1 MRARGVPD
9 SPGLGDIQKTPVS
22 PCPGVPQEK
31 TTVNKSG
38 WVTVSEQCNHIL
50 MLPRWGPE
58 TPGPGEAQ
66 VGQETLGPGEVPMG
80 TTVTRSGEA
89 MLRIRVTSYR

>member
-1 MRARGVPD
+1 M
-9 SPGLGDIQKTPVS
+9 ST
-22 PCPGVPQEK
+22 CPGVAKVK
-31 TTVNKSG
+31 TRVNRSV
-38 WVTVSEQCNHIL
+38 WVTVSEQCNRIL
-50 MLPRWGPE
+50 MLPRWVPE

-66 VGQETLGPGEVPMG
+66 VGPETRGPGDVPMG